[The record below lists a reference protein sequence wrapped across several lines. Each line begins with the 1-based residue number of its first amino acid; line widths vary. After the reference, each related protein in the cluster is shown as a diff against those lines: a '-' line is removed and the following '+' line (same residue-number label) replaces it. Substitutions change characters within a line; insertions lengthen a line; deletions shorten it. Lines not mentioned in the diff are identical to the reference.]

1 MPKFRTMKEFTPQI
15 ETNKFTNAES
25 YLTSLGKFLRKY
37 SIDELKEN
45 VNHLNKKFLLYTQK
59 LTEEFCV
66 EYILDVRM
74 DSGDED
80 SYLLCE
86 NYILEWQPHL
96 DENLFLKLSNF
107 HYHFC

>member
-1 MPKFRTMKEFTPQI
+1 MLTDRDLLQ
-15 ETNKFTNAES
+15 NKN
-25 YLTSLGKFLRKY
+25 KY
-37 SIDELKEN
+37 SIDELKAS
-45 VNHLNKKFLLYTQK
+45 VTHLNKKFLLHTQK

-96 DENLFLKLSNF
+96 DETLFLKLRNIKYPNIYESDS
-107 HYHFC
+107 

>member
-1 MPKFRTMKEFTPQI
+1 MLTDRDLLQ
-15 ETNKFTNAES
+15 NKN
-25 YLTSLGKFLRKY
+25 KY
-37 SIDELKEN
+37 SIDELKAN
-45 VNHLNKKFLLYTQK
+45 VTQLNKKFLLHTQK

-96 DENLFLKLSNF
+96 DEKLFYELRNIKYPNIYESDS
-107 HYHFC
+107 